1 MHYGVFTVID
11 IPVNHGKAEIAHI
24 RVGRDT
30 FADAFFGFFK
40 LLRFADFG
48 MDIGYRVG

>member
-11 IPVNHGKAEIAHI
+11 VTIYHGKAEIAHI

-30 FADAFFGFFK
+30 FAYAFFGFLK
-40 LLRFADFG
+40 LFRLGDFR